1 MTCQHCQTKI
11 LDVDHRC
18 RRCGRRVRDGRG
30 SVESFPV
37 QASATA
43 PAYDFEREAVDS
55 VDVGVDDRPPLF
67 DPLFTKANPA
77 RVISFESLRSPS
89 ERQSIRARAAE
100 ISRPDPLPHTK
111 VELKRP
117 KAARRKVSESQQRL
131 DFPGIE
137 EVASPPQSHIPC
149 DAPVAPATMRAEAAF
164 IDGAIMLGP
173 VILGL
178 AIFLYEGGSFVIN
191 KSTVPFWLA
200 VTFTIPVLYKL
211 LWSWAGRDSV
221 GMSAMGLRLVDF
233 YGNPPTRELR
243 YQRAMASFIS
253 FLAAGIGLVWALVDE
268 DALTWHDHMS
278 STFPTIST
286 P

>member
-1 MTCQHCQTKI
+1 
-11 LDVDHRC
+11 
-18 RRCGRRVRDGRG
+18 
-30 SVESFPV
+30 VEIFPV
-37 QASATA
+37 QTSATA
-43 PAYDFEREAVDS
+43 RAYDFEPEATAGS
-55 VDVGVDDRPPLF
+55 AENRPPLF
-67 DPLFTKANPA
+67 DTLFSKPNPA

-100 ISRPDPLPHTK
+100 ISRPEPLPHAK
-111 VELKRP
+111 VELKRS
-117 KAARRKVSESQQRL
+117 KAGRKKASENQQRL

-173 VILGL
+173 VIFGM
-178 AIFLYEGGSFVIN
+178 AIFLYEGGSFVMN
-191 KSTVPFWLA
+191 KSTAPFWLA
-200 VTFTIPVLYKL
+200 VLFTIPVLYKL

-233 YGNPPTRELR
+233 YGNPPTRALR

-253 FLAAGIGLVWALVDE
+253 FLAAGIGLVWALVDA

-278 STFPTIST
+278 STFPTISAS
-286 P
+286 

>member
-11 LDVDHRC
+11 LDADHRC
-18 RRCGRRVRDGRG
+18 SRCGRRVREGRG
-30 SVESFPV
+30 IAEAFPV
-37 QASATA
+37 QASAAA
-43 PAYDFEREAVDS
+43 PAYDFEPEADS
-55 VDVGVDDRPPLF
+55 VDDRPPLF
-67 DPLFTKANPA
+67 DNLFTRPNPA

-100 ISRPDPLPHTK
+100 ISRPEPLPHVK

-117 KAARRKVSESQQRL
+117 KTARRKPSENQQRL

-149 DAPVAPATMRAEAAF
+149 DAPVAPPTMRAEAAL
-164 IDGAIMLGP
+164 IDGAIMLAP
-173 VILGL
+173 VVLGM
-178 AIFLYEGGSFVIN
+178 AVFLYEGGNFVFN
-191 KSTVPFWLA
+191 KSTAPFWLA
-200 VTFTIPVLYKL
+200 VLSTVPVLYKL

-233 YGNPPTRELR
+233 YGNPPSRALR
-243 YQRAMASFIS
+243 YQRALAGFIS
-253 FLAAGIGLVWALVDE
+253 FLAAGIGLVWALVDA

-278 STFPTIST
+278 STFPTISAS
-286 P
+286 

>member
-1 MTCQHCQTKI
+1 
-11 LDVDHRC
+11 
-18 RRCGRRVRDGRG
+18 VREGRG
-30 SVESFPV
+30 SVEGFPV
-37 QASATA
+37 QAAATA
-43 PAYDFEREAVDS
+43 PAYDFEPEAAVHAE
-55 VDVGVDDRPPLF
+55 DRPPLF
-67 DPLFTKANPA
+67 DTLFTKPNPA

-100 ISRPDPLPHTK
+100 ISRPEPLPHAK

-117 KAARRKVSESQQRL
+117 KATRKKISESQQRL

-178 AIFLYEGGSFVIN
+178 AIFLYEGGSLVID
-191 KSTVPFWLA
+191 KATAPFWSA
-200 VTFTIPVLYKL
+200 VLFTIPVLYKL

-278 STFPTIST
+278 STFPTVST